1 MIKLYLIRILIFLKL
16 KKISKNLL
24 KFLRVFIKVI
34 LFIPNILLLFV
45 LRNNFQKDKKKI
57 FGLRLSRKYFGH
69 LAIESAMASAYQEVN
84 KDSKIITS
92 FKPGKGIDNKYL
104 NSIHSLT
111 FNLTNDFLLILLNFF
126 YYSSFGFFQ
135 RLLKKYYEP
144 FIDKNN
150 PEREVKYVDYLE
162 SSNDFPWRKVGRN
175 LILYKKNNLRNIII
189 AMRTS
194 YFHDGKI
201 EVASQPWKDASIRD
215 IYKIIKATNLL
226 NNEEKVIF
234 YTNKNIWGEIKKMK
248 INLDKIYFVDQNK
261 IDVLDLIN
269 KDSLVI
275 NNGNGL
281 GAGIYALGIRT
292 LYLHHTA
299 WHFWHTAHSNSLA
312 YPCIFK
318 NSKHNYKDLKR
329 IIELAF
335 LSKSLPCD
343 FEKNFYSKGVIHNKI
358 SDLEVFSIQNSII
371 ESFKIKSLEERSKS
385 TCLGVDF
392 YYSNSKEKYFWELF
406 IKNQPNYL
414 RECRKL
420 ITLNIASEFLNSYI

>member
-1 MIKLYLIRILIFLKL
+1 MIKLYLIKILIFLKL
-16 KKISKNLL
+16 KDFSKDIL
-24 KFLRVFIKVI
+24 KLLRVFIKVI
-34 LFIPNILLLFV
+34 LFIPNICLFFI
-45 LRNNFQKDKKKI
+45 LRNNFQAERKKI

-69 LAIESAMASAYQEVN
+69 LAIESAMASAYQEIN

-111 FNLTNDFLLILLNFF
+111 FNLTNDFILILLNLF
-126 YYSSFGFFQ
+126 YYYSFSFIR

-150 PEREVKYVDYLE
+150 PAREVKYIDYLE

-175 LILYKKNNLRNIII
+175 LILHKKNNLRNIII

-194 YFHDGKI
+194 YFHKKKI
-201 EVASQPWKDASIRD
+201 EVASQPWKDASVTD
-215 IYKIIKATNLL
+215 IYKIIRATNLL

-234 YTNKNIWGEIKKMK
+234 YTNKEIWRKIKNMEINI
-248 INLDKIYFVDQNK
+248 DKIRFVDQNK
-261 IDVLDLIN
+261 IDILDIIN

-281 GAGIYALGIRT
+281 GAGIYALGIKT

-299 WHFWHTAHSNSLA
+299 WHFWHTSHSNSLA
-312 YPCIFK
+312 YPCTFQNLNH
-318 NSKHNYKDLKR
+318 NSKDLKR

-335 LSKSLPCD
+335 ISKSLPCN
-343 FEKNFYSKGVIHNKI
+343 FQKNYYSKGVIHNKI
-358 SDLEVFSIQNSII
+358 SDLDICSIKNSII
-371 ESFKIKSLEERSKS
+371 ESFKIKSLEERSNS

-392 YYSNSKEKYFWELF
+392 YYSNMKEKYFWELF

-414 RECRKL
+414 REFRKT